1 MGYQDNKVYFAA
13 DKNADRTVEYLTQK
27 SQDWFRNIQYNNYL
41 DKIKHSWSSY
51 HGVYYKDAH
60 SVSFGGEQG
69 ELVNL
74 AVNHYRNIAKH
85 TLNMV
90 TASRPSFQA
99 RAVNTDRKSL
109 IQAQLANGLL
119 DYYMRDRRLERYI
132 KKAVEYAIV
141 LGSGFVKMEWNST
154 KGEIT
159 DVSEPDPSSIVEYD
173 EDDNPL
179 DEDGNIVEGI
189 PMYQGDVEFY
199 TLSPFDVVFDPTK
212 ETPEQQKWCVC
223 RTFINKYDLAA
234 KYPEYS
240 EEILATATKD
250 VNRDGTMVSITPYD
264 ETVDIPVYEFFHEP
278 TESVP
283 RGRYLLY
290 ISSEAVLMDSPLP
303 YPRIPIYRIAP
314 SDILGTPYGYT
325 EMWDL
330 MPLQDSI
337 NSLYS
342 TIITNQNAFGVQN
355 VLVPEGSGLTV
366 NQLEGGLNF
375 LKYNVLPHAPNG
387 GRPESLNLT
396 NTPAEI
402 FNFIPTL
409 IKDME
414 TISGVNSVAR
424 GNPEAS
430 LKSGNALA
438 LVQSQALQFMSGLQ
452 SSYIQLLEDV
462 GTGLIGIL
470 KEFASAPRVVAIAGL
485 NNATKIEEFKS
496 EDLSEV
502 SRVIVDVGNAIAQT
516 AAGRLEIAQNLLQMM
531 PEKMTPEKYVM
542 ILSTG
547 NLDTLTEG
555 LMDEL
560 QTIIGE
566 NELLVKGDDI
576 IALATDHH
584 AMHIREHRD
593 VLSDQK
599 LRMDVD
605 LVDRTLAHIQEHII
619 LLQNTDPNLL
629 AIIGE
634 QPLAPAGG
642 TPIGPQAPGQ
652 APPAGTEA
660 PMAPPMGEL
669 QPPMDLPKPAVAAGV
684 EEGLLPPQPTDPAE
698 ML

>member
-1 MGYQDNKVYFAA
+1 MSYFDSNVYFAA
-13 DKNADRTVEYLTQK
+13 DTDAERTVEYLTQK
-27 SQDWFRNIQYNNYL
+27 SQEWFRNVEYNRYL

-51 HGVYYKDAH
+51 HGIYYEDSH
-60 SVSFGGEQG
+60 NISFGGEQG

-85 TLNMV
+85 ILNMV

-99 RAVNTDRKSL
+99 RAINTDRKSL
-109 IQAQLANGLL
+109 VQAQLANGLL
-119 DYYMRDRRLERYI
+119 DYYMRERRLERYI

-159 DVSEPDPSSIVEYD
+159 DFIEPDPSSIVEYD
-173 EDDNPL
+173 EDGEPL
-179 DEDGNIVEGI
+179 DEDGNILKATPV
-189 PMYQGDVEFY
+189 YQGDVEFY

-212 ETPEQQKWCVC
+212 ETPEQQKWAIC

-234 KYPEYS
+234 KYPEYT
-240 EEILATATKD
+240 EEILSIAPKGSNGEGR
-250 VNRDGTMVSITPYD
+250 VVSITPYD
-264 ETVDIPVYEFFHEP
+264 DTTDIPVYEFFHEP
-278 TESVP
+278 TEAVP
-283 RGRYLLY
+283 EGRYLLY
-290 ISSEAVLMDSPLP
+290 LDHSTVLMDTPLP
-303 YPRIPIYRIAP
+303 YPQIPLYRIAP

-330 MPLQDSI
+330 LPIQDTI

-342 TIITNQNAFGVQN
+342 TIATNQNAFGVQN
-355 VLVPEGSGLTV
+355 ILNPMGNGLKV
-366 NQLEGGLNF
+366 NQMEGGLNF
-375 LKYNVLPHAPNG
+375 LEYTPMPQIPG
-387 GRPESLNLT
+387 GGKPEPLNLT

-452 SSYIQLLEDV
+452 QSYIQMLEDV

-470 KEFASAPRVVAIAGL
+470 KQFADAPRVVAIAGL
-485 NNATKIEEFKS
+485 NNATKVEEFKA

-502 SRVIVDVGNAIAQT
+502 SRVVVDVGNALMQT
-516 AAGRLEIAQNLLQMM
+516 TAGRAQVAENLLQMM
-531 PEKMTPEKYVM
+531 PDKMSPEKYLMV
-542 ILSTG
+542 LNTG
-547 NLDTLTEG
+547 NLDTLTDG
-555 LMDEL
+555 IMDEL

-566 NELLVKGDDI
+566 NEALVKGDVI

-584 AMHIREHRD
+584 SMHIREHRD

-599 LRMDVD
+599 LRQDVE
-605 LVDRTLAHIQEHII
+605 LVDRTLAHIQEHIL

-642 TPIGPQAPGQ
+642 TPIGQQPPGQ
-652 APPAGTEA
+652 APIPGTGA
-660 PMAPPMGEL
+660 PL
-669 QPPMDLPKPAVAAGV
+669 QDMSQLNPEQPLPSMPEAAGV
-684 EEGLLPPQPTDPAE
+684 AEGILPPQPQTPED
-698 ML
+698 LL